1 MRKKI
6 KHIVN
11 KYGVE
16 LVNLMRNIQETYD
29 VELDQ
34 NIYYKVQE
42 RMEKQIRDLGL
53 INDIFYRDVI

>member
-16 LVNLMRNIQETYD
+16 LVNLMRNIQGTYD